1 MLIAPSMLVADFS
14 RLGEEVRALE
24 QAGADWL
31 HWDVMDGH
39 FVPNLTHGAL
49 VLRAVRAQ
57 TSLFFN
63 AHLMISH
70 PLQYAEEFIEAG
82 ADLVAAHIE
91 AEDDVPEFLTLVRDA
106 GCKSGLALS
115 PDTELD
121 RLRDLLP
128 LLDLVLVMSVYPGFS
143 GQSFMEESI
152 RRVAAVRQMCDDE
165 GYDQMHIQIDGGVS
179 DQNTRALLRAGADVF
194 VSASWFFRHPEGYA
208 GAVRDL
214 RALED

>member
-143 GQSFMEESI
+143 GQSFIEESI

>member
-49 VLRAVRAQ
+49 PVKAVRGH

-63 AHLMISH
+63 VHLMISH

-82 ADLVAAHIE
+82 ADLVVAHIE
-91 AEDDVPEFLTLVRDA
+91 AEDDVLEFLRVVRDG
-106 GCKSGLALS
+106 GCQSGIAIS
-115 PDTELD
+115 PDTPLD
-121 RLRDLLP
+121 NLLDLLP
-128 LLDLVLVMSVYPGFS
+128 MLDLVLVMSVYPGFA
-143 GQSFMEESI
+143 GQSFIEGSVE
-152 RRVAAVRQMCDDE
+152 RVAAVRALCDERGRD
-165 GYDQMHIQIDGGVS
+165 DMHIQIDGGVT
-179 DQNTRALLRAGADVF
+179 DRNAAELLRAGADVF
-194 VSASWFFRHPEGYA
+194 VSGSWFFRHPGGYA
-208 GAVRDL
+208 GAVEAL
-214 RALED
+214 RACVR

>member
-121 RLRDLLP
+121 RLRELLP

-143 GQSFMEESI
+143 GQSFIEESI

-208 GAVRDL
+208 GAVRAL